1 MIKDVVRH
9 DDTLLG
15 RLRRRDPD
23 TLRSVVDEHGRRLYR
38 AARGM
43 GHSTDEAEDLVQDVF
58 VTFIESIERFEGR
71 AQVGTWLFGI
81 LHHKSQE
88 RRRTVLREEL
98 NDPVDQV
105 FESRFDARGSWV
117 RPPPAPDQHVSAR
130 EAAEAIRD
138 CVDGLSP
145 LQREVF
151 QLRQIEELSA
161 ADVSKIV
168 EQTITH
174 IGVLLH
180 RARMKLRACLEGK
193 GWGRSR

>member
-1 MIKDVVRH
+1 MRSVARLDE
-9 DDTLLG
+9 TFLG
-15 RLRRRDPD
+15 RLRRRDPEA
-23 TLRSVVDEHGRRLYR
+23 LRRVVDEHSRRLYR

-43 GHSTDEAEDLVQDVF
+43 GHSTSEAEDLVQDVF

-71 AQVGTWLFGI
+71 SQVSTWLFGI
-81 LHHKSQE
+81 LHYKSQE
-88 RRRTVLREEL
+88 RRRAVVREEL

-105 FESRFDARGSWV
+105 FESQFDARGSWV
-117 RPPPAPDQHVSAR
+117 QSPSAPDQHVSAR

-145 LQREVF
+145 LQRDVF

-161 ADVSKIV
+161 AEVSKIV
-168 EQTITH
+168 GQTITH

-180 RARMKLRACLEGK
+180 RARTKLRTCLEGK

>member
-1 MIKDVVRH
+1 MRSVARLDE
-9 DDTLLG
+9 TFLG
-15 RLRRRDPD
+15 RLRRRDPE
-23 TLRSVVDEHGRRLYR
+23 TLRRVVDEHSRRLYR

-43 GHSTDEAEDLVQDVF
+43 GHSTTEAEELVQDVF

-81 LHHKSQE
+81 LRHKSQE
-88 RRRTVLREEL
+88 RRRAVVREEL

-105 FESRFDARGSWV
+105 FESQFDARGSWIT
-117 RPPPAPDQHVSAR
+117 PPSAPDQQVSAR

-145 LQREVF
+145 LQRDVF
-151 QLRQIEELSA
+151 QLRQIDELSA

-168 EQTITH
+168 GQTITH

-180 RARMKLRACLEGK
+180 RARTKLRTCLEGK
-193 GWGRSR
+193 GWGRLR